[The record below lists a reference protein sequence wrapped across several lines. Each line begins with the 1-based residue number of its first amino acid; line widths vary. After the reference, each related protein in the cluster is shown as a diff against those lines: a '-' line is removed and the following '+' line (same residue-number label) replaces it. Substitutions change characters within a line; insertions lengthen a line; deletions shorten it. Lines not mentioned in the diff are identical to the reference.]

1 MICQFACSGYVP
13 PEYIDAAIISIKFDI
28 YSLGVVIIKLM
39 TGPMGYFRSAE
50 MSPEQFIELV
60 HANWKKRLQT
70 TSIYTLQQHS
80 EQVKRCIEI
89 ALSCVDAD
97 RHKRPSIGAIINMLN
112 ETEGNKPGSVQMV
125 IKNNKMAPLLEHKKK
140 VMLQLAC
147 SDYTGDWP
155 GLDLVAVLD
164 ISFGMFSPKMEKVQT
179 ALRFI
184 MRKLSPIDRI
194 SIITFSGFVRELC
207 SLRQMTAA
215 SQLDLDELIESLGDT
230 HVHVYSESNIENALL
245 VGVKVLAER
254 KVSSGRVVAIML
266 MSASPSSWVGECS
279 WTNVPVYTFGYGT
292 NVSPRVLNSIAIA
305 SIGGMFSHVQD
316 TDSGDLTI
324 AFSQCLAGLLTIS
337 VQDLELMVAAVGGG
351 SVIVNV
357 TAGSYRR
364 KHDASGLV
372 TISFGDL
379 YRREVRNVIVELHLP
394 ATVSERDADI
404 LKVSYSYTSS
414 SSAGSLQFVAPP
426 ETLTV
431 WRANMDE
438 LPLPMELHMEE
449 VRLLMARTMMWPV
462 VEDELKS
469 QNMLK
474 AIQSMLED
482 VELGDP
488 LLRIEMLE
496 LMELCKT
503 EETCME
509 HCRAYAYAYSSE
521 SSHYRQ
527 RFTMRGRNMEML
539 RLFATPRMDMY
550 LEQAKKFH
558 DDPTTPLPSADDDLE
573 EEIGA
578 HPIHVASR
586 EEEIKRLSLDVED
599 PTTMD
604 AEDPTIPLSS
614 HSREASSRRNANF
627 FNMFTRRPF
636 FR

>member
-1 MICQFACSGYVP
+1 MA
-13 PEYIDAAIISIKFDI
+13 
-28 YSLGVVIIKLM
+28 
-39 TGPMGYFRSAE
+39 
-50 MSPEQFIELV
+50 
-60 HANWKKRLQT
+60 
-70 TSIYTLQQHS
+70 
-80 EQVKRCIEI
+80 
-89 ALSCVDAD
+89 
-97 RHKRPSIGAIINMLN
+97 
-112 ETEGNKPGSVQMV
+112 
-125 IKNNKMAPLLEHKKK
+125 IKNNQMAPLLEHKKK

-147 SDYTGDWP
+147 SNYTSDRP

-164 ISFGMFSPKMEKVQT
+164 ISFGRFNAKMEKVKT
-179 ALRFI
+179 AMRFI
-184 MRKLSPIDRI
+184 IGKLSPIDRI
-194 SIITFSGFVRELC
+194 AIITFSGFVTKLC
-207 SLRQMTAA
+207 SLRQITAA
-215 SQLDLDELIESLGDT
+215 SQLELDELVERLGDT
-230 HVHVYSESNIENALL
+230 HLYGESNIENALL
-245 VGVKVLAER
+245 VAVKVLAER
-254 KVSSGRVVAIML
+254 KASSGRVVSIMV

-292 NVSPRVLNSIAIA
+292 NVSPCALNAIATA
-305 SIGGMFSHVQD
+305 SIGGTFSHVQD

-324 AFSQCLAGLLTIS
+324 AFSQCLAGLLTVS
-337 VQDLELMVAAVGGG
+337 VQDFKMMVTAVRGE

-364 KHDASGLV
+364 KHDASGPV

-503 EETCME
+503 EETCKE